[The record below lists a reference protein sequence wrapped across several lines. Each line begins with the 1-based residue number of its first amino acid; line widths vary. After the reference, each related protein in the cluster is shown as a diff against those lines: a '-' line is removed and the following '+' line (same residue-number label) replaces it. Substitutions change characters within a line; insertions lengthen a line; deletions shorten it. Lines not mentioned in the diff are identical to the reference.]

1 MRLVRIE
8 YNLNGSNWKA
18 NILAKDVKDGISFLE
33 GYLKAPFSVV
43 STEDVCEVHGTSD
56 HIKNLFVEVKEVKP
70 LKKEE
75 IDNTPVQEQQ
85 AERKPGRPPKK

>member
-33 GYLKAPFSVV
+33 GYLKAPFNIT
-43 STEDVCEVHGTSD
+43 STEDICEIHGISNYV
-56 HIKNLFVEVKEVKP
+56 KNLFIEVKETKFT
-70 LKKEE
+70 KKEVEE
-75 IDNTPVQEQQ
+75 ISSQDKGSGPK
-85 AERKPGRPPKK
+85 KPGRPKK

>member
-33 GYLKAPFSVV
+33 RYLKAPFSVV

-56 HIKNLFVEVKEVKP
+56 YVKGLFIN
-70 LKKEE
+70 KKVDSQN
-75 IDNTPVQEQQ
+75 ITN
-85 AERKPGRPPKK
+85 KPGRPKK